1 MMADARFY
9 GCGVNHLRTS
19 LHQQQFRVYTRQT
32 VAASYRFAAGG
43 GGRGVGGDRA
53 SARNSGT
60 NNKHV
65 GGRKLLSPPTTRGKK
80 KHNGHASLHCYWAAP
95 NGLNRCGYLQ
105 PGRSPPTKKKQ
116 TITISLF
123 LRWTACNASI
133 LSRPFAS
140 AANKRI
146 FHLCFKRINGPAPLD
161 WIIVDQLRYIDEIPL
176 PSLPLVHHI
185 SISIYIWE
193 WRGTLQ
199 LRDLVGYKRT
209 RRHFFPPF
217 LPAIEGGNRAW
228 FTTLHR

>member
-1 MMADARFY
+1 MRSKSPPHVSPSAAIPCIYTADSSCFVSICCRRRRP
-9 GCGVNHLRTS
+9 GRRRRQGQRQKQR
-19 LHQQQFRVYTRQT
+19 HQQQTCRREKI
-32 VAASYRFAAGG
+32 ALPP
-43 GGRGVGGDRA
+43 
-53 SARNSGT
+53 
-60 NNKHV
+60 NNK
-65 GGRKLLSPPTTRGKK
+65 GKK

-161 WIIVDQLRYIDEIPL
+161 WIIVDQLRDEIPL
-176 PSLPLVHHI
+176 PSLLCTTSVYLFI
-185 SISIYIWE
+185 SGSGE
-193 WRGTLQ
+193 E
-199 LRDLVGYKRT
+199 
-209 RRHFFPPF
+209 HFNCG
-217 LPAIEGGNRAW
+217 I
-228 FTTLHR
+228 

>member
-1 MMADARFY
+1 MRSKSPPHVSPSAAIPCIYTADSSRFVSICCRRRRP
-9 GCGVNHLRTS
+9 GRRRRQGQRQKQR
-19 LHQQQFRVYTRQT
+19 HQQQTCRREKI
-32 VAASYRFAAGG
+32 ALPP
-43 GGRGVGGDRA
+43 
-53 SARNSGT
+53 
-60 NNKHV
+60 NNK
-65 GGRKLLSPPTTRGKK
+65 GKK
-80 KHNGHASLHCYWAAP
+80 KTQWPRVASLLLGSTKWTESVW
-95 NGLNRCGYLQ
+95 L
-105 PGRSPPTKKKQ
+105 PPAGPVTNKKTKQ

-123 LRWTACNASI
+123 FRWTACNTSI